1 MTLAPRSSLSPS
13 AYEVVARNLATESEN
28 RIHADDVAQQLGFG
42 GGLVPGV
49 ELFAY
54 LVHPFAT
61 AWGED
66 FLRSGAL
73 SARFRRPVY
82 DGEQVTVTAAPAG
95 EAYEVSLTGP
105 DGAARAVGQAVR
117 TAPDAPLRRDYT
129 RRPAPARLL
138 PIESGPLPLGPLGSV
153 EHPVTAE
160 AHDAYLQG
168 IHERDERYRRQGIV
182 HPGALLRVV
191 NDLLMQNVELGPWIH
206 TSSSCR
212 FLGIARVP
220 GTLTCSGDITECFER
235 NGNSYVRYDA
245 LVTGDDG
252 PVVEVD
258 HTAIYR
264 LGALSG

>member
-1 MTLAPRSSLSPS
+1 VTPA

-54 LVHPFAT
+54 LVHPFFE
-61 AWGED
+61 AWGEE
-66 FLRSGAL
+66 FLRAGSL

-82 DGEQVTVTAAPAG
+82 DGERVTATGAPAEDGFEAKLLGPDGETRAVGLASRAAPA
-95 EAYEVSLTGP
+95 ARPRQDYAPRPQPAQLLPTGP
-105 DGAARAVGQAVR
+105 D
-117 TAPDAPLRRDYT
+117 
-129 RRPAPARLL
+129 
-138 PIESGPLPLGPLGSV
+138 PLPLGSLGSI
-153 EHPVTAE
+153 EHPVTPE
-160 AHDAYLQG
+160 AHDAYLEG
-168 IHERDERYRRQGIV
+168 IGERDDRYRELGIV

-191 NDLLMQNVELGPWIH
+191 NDLLMQNVDLGPWIH
-206 TSSSCR
+206 TSSACR
-212 FLGIARVP
+212 FLATAKVT
-220 GTLTCSGDITECFER
+220 GTLACHGTVTECFER

-245 LVTGDDG
+245 LVVGDDG

-264 LGALSG
+264 LGALTV

>member
-1 MTLAPRSSLSPS
+1 VTPTPYDVAVPAP
-13 AYEVVARNLATESEN
+13 YETVARNLATESEN

-54 LVHPFAT
+54 LTHPFVD

-82 DGEQVTVTAAPAG
+82 DGEKVTANATSSGDGYEAWLIGADG
-95 EAYEVSLTGP
+95 EV
-105 DGAARAVGQAVR
+105 RAVGNASPA
-117 TAPDAPLRRDYT
+117 APDAPLRQDYVAHPPRT
-129 RRPAPARLL
+129 QLL
-138 PIESGPLPLGPLGSV
+138 PVGPDELPLGPLGSI
-153 EHPVTAE
+153 EHEVAVE
-160 AHDAYLQG
+160 AHDAYLDG
-168 IHERDERYRRQGIV
+168 IGETDGRYRRQGIV

-191 NDLLMQNVELGPWIH
+191 NDLLMQNVALGPWIH
-206 TSSSCR
+206 TSSACR
-212 FLGIARVP
+212 FLGVAKVP
-220 GTLTCSGDITECFER
+220 GKLVCHGTVTECFER

-245 LVTGDDG
+245 LVVGDDG

-264 LGALSG
+264 LGALST